1 VGKGDGLTVA
11 EQQRAGLTWRHLL
24 RYAAIADLIV
34 MAIVGIA
41 LRDKEALGFAG
52 AILIGILFLE
62 IRSGIAGM
70 IMLAVL
76 TLDAAVF
83 MLPAA
88 ASNSTHRGGFVDLL
102 IPLSLGVISVSGFF
116 ASVGSILRHRKGS
129 SSRSAAV
136 IVQVM
141 VAVFIVALIAGT
153 VSQRASKAEA
163 ARAGDV
169 RVEMRNTAFLQT
181 TLEAQVGSISVAVAN
196 HDLFWHTFTV
206 DALHVNVDVPIGADR
221 RVTFEAPRGR
231 YEFYCRVPGH
241 RAAGMHGTLIVS

>member
-1 VGKGDGLTVA
+1 MTVA
-11 EQQRAGLTWRHLL
+11 QEQKAAGVTWRHVL

-34 MAIVGIA
+34 MAVVGIVV
-41 LRDKEALGFAG
+41 RDKEALGFAG

-70 IMLAVL
+70 IMLGVL

-88 ASNSTHRGGFVDLL
+88 TSNSTHRGRFVDLL
-102 IPLSLGVISVSGFF
+102 IPLSLAVISIAGFI
-116 ASVGSILRHRKGS
+116 AAVGSIFRHRKGS
-129 SSRSAAV
+129 SGRSAAV
-136 IVQVM
+136 LAQVM

-153 VSQRASKAEA
+153 VSQRASKAET
-163 ARAGDV
+163 ARAGDI

-181 TLEAQVGSISVAVAN
+181 TLNAQGGSISVAVAN
-196 HDLFWHTFTV
+196 HDLFWHTFTI
-206 DALHVNVDVPIGADR
+206 DALRVNVDVPIGANR
-221 RVTFEAPRGR
+221 RVAFNAPPGR

-241 RAAGMHGTLIVS
+241 RAAGMHGTLIVT